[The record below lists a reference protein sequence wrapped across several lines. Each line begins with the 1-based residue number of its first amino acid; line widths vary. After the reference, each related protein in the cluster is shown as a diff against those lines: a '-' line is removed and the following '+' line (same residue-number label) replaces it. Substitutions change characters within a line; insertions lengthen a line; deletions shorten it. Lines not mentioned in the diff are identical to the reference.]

1 MLHKQRVHAAVGW
14 AVLLGALLG
23 ISLRPAAAQ
32 QRARGGDA
40 GGVLKQR
47 IEPNWFDG
55 DSKFWYRNNLEN
67 GAREFVL
74 VDAVGG
80 KRSAAFDH
88 AVIAAALAKELGRE
102 VTAERLPI
110 DRLEFTAGGATIV
123 LTGRDGSWDWNA
135 AAGSLSKYVDAAKP
149 VADASAAAKV
159 AGLTPDSELRGSSRT
174 GPDTEITFDNQ
185 TSEKVAIFWIDTN
198 NQPQPYGQVEPK
210 SRRAQH
216 TFGGHRWLVEN
227 SQGDRLAVFE
237 ATDEADVALI
247 DGAKQDVRAP
257 GRSSRRAR
265 GSASQAGSDRS
276 PDGKWRAFVK
286 DKNVFVQ
293 SLDGDSESGEA
304 IQMSSDGEGEFEYSR
319 PVWSPDSKSLVAFRI
334 ERAVTAEVHL
344 VQSSPTKG
352 GRAVLTSRPYALPGD
367 AFSKHELNVF
377 NVETRGQLK
386 PAVDRFEHGWEQ
398 PRIRW
403 NLTHGHF
410 TYRMVDRGHQRL
422 RVVDVDPK
430 TGTVTNVID
439 EQSKTFI
446 WTVHTEEIALSLVN
460 WMEKSDELIYVS
472 EQSGWRHL
480 YLATV
485 ERPGELKPITSGEWV
500 VRGVQQI
507 DEERRQVWFSA
518 SGVVAGQ
525 DPYLVHFGRVNFDG
539 SGLVWLTAGDGM
551 HTIDFS
557 PDRRFVI
564 DRYSRVDLPPKHEL
578 RRVEDGQLVCD
589 LEQSDTSGLS
599 ATGWKSP
606 EVFSA
611 KGRDGKTDIW
621 GVIHRPL
628 DYDPAKKY
636 PIIEDIYAG
645 PQGAFVPKSFSPGQR
660 YKALNELGFI
670 VVKIDGMGTSN
681 RSKAFHD
688 VCWHNL
694 KDGGFQ
700 DRILWIKAAAAKY
713 PEMDVDRVGIYGVSA
728 GGQNAGAAV
737 LFHPEFYKVAVAG
750 CGCHDNRMDKAS
762 WNEQWMGYPV
772 GDHYSECSNIDNAH
786 RLNGKL
792 LLIVGELDDNVPPES
807 TLRYA
812 DALIRANKDFDLLVV
827 PNAGHGIGGA
837 YGDRRMRDFFVRH
850 LLK

>member
-1 MLHKQRVHAAVGW
+1 MLVKHFIQAVVCFAVFASHTQWAVAQQRNRGVGEAVGMLKQRV
-14 AVLLGALLG
+14 
-23 ISLRPAAAQ
+23 
-32 QRARGGDA
+32 
-40 GGVLKQR
+40 
-47 IEPNWFDG
+47 EPNWLDG
-55 DSKFWYRNNLEN
+55 NSKFWYRNNLAD
-67 GAREFVL
+67 GGREFIL
-74 VDAVGG
+74 VDAVGSN
-80 KRSAAFDH
+80 RSTAFDH
-88 AVIAAALAKELGRE
+88 AAVAKKLSIILGHE
-102 VTAERLPI
+102 VAAERLPI
-110 DRLEFTAGGATIV
+110 DRLEFSQDG
-123 LTGRDGSWDWNA
+123 LTLALSGREGTWDWQPA
-135 AAGSLSKYVDAAKP
+135 TQSLSKHI
-149 VADASAAAKV
+149 VATDPTAEKSQASRA
-159 AGLTPDSELRGSSRT
+159 AGLKPDSELRGSSRT

-185 TSEKVAIFWIDTN
+185 TAEPVKIFWIDTN
-198 NQPQPYGQVEPK
+198 NQPQPYGQVDAK

-237 ATDEADVALI
+237 ATDEADTAII
-247 DGAKQDVRAP
+247 DGSKQDVRAV
-257 GRSSRRAR
+257 GRRGRRPRSGAP
-265 GSASQAGSDRS
+265 QAASDRS
-276 PDGKWRAFVK
+276 PDGKWRAFIK
-286 DKNVFVQ
+286 EKNVFIQ
-293 SLDGDSESGEA
+293 ALDADGDSGEA
-304 IQMSSDGEGEFEYSR
+304 IPLSSDGEGDFEYSR
-319 PVWSPDSKSLVAFRI
+319 PAWSPDSKSLVALRV
-334 ERAVTAEVHL
+334 ERAETAEVHL
-344 VQSSPTKG
+344 VQSSPSQG
-352 GRAVLTSRPYALPGD
+352 GRAVLTSRLYALPGD
-367 AFSKHELNVF
+367 RFSKHELNVF
-377 NVETRGQLK
+377 NVETREQLK
-386 PAVDRFEHGWEQ
+386 PTVDRFEHGWEQ
-398 PRIRW
+398 PRVRW
-403 NLTHGHF
+403 NLSNGHF

-422 RVVDVDPK
+422 RVIGVDPK
-430 TGTVTNVID
+430 TGQVSNIVD

-446 WTVHTEEIALSLVN
+446 WTIHTEELELSLVN

-480 YLATV
+480 YLAGV
-485 ERPGELKPITSGEWV
+485 ERPGELKPITAGEWV
-500 VRGVQQI
+500 VRGIQQI
-507 DEERRQVWFSA
+507 DEELRQVWFSA
-518 SGVVAGQ
+518 SGVFADQ

-539 SGLVWLTAGDGM
+539 SGLVWLTAGNGM

-557 PDRRFVI
+557 PDRRFLI
-564 DRYSRVDLPPKHEL
+564 DRYSRVDMPPKHEL
-578 RRVEDGQLVCD
+578 RRVEDGAWICD
-589 LEQSDTSGLS
+589 LEQADISGLTAS
-599 ATGWKSP
+599 GWKMP

-645 PQGAFVPKSFSPGQR
+645 PQGAFVPKSFSPAQR
-660 YKALNELGFI
+660 YRALNELGFI

-694 KDGGFQ
+694 KDGGFE
-700 DRILWIKAAAAKY
+700 DRILWIKAAATKY

-772 GDHYSECSNIDNAH
+772 GPHYSECSNIDNAH
-786 RLNGKL
+786 RLGGKL
-792 LLIVGELDDNVPPES
+792 LLIVGELDENVPPES

-812 DALIRANKDFDLLVV
+812 DALIRADKDFDLLVV

-850 LLK
+850 LLP